1 MAGFNINDLLNA
13 KSKGAAVQA
22 EGPAEQEQEF
32 KVTMLDVEDLMP
44 SKDNFYSTE
53 NIDELAMSIEL
64 VGHIEQ
70 NLVVKPEAHGKYEV
84 VAGHRRRLAALKL
97 VQEGKEE
104 YRKVP
109 CLIKK
114 ESDTIKDKLSLIFT
128 NATARQLTDWE
139 KVQQAKELKEILTEY
154 KKALQE
160 ENKDKPKEEREKMG
174 RIRDIVAQML
184 NTSTT
189 QVGRM
194 EAIENNLSQEFKDEL
209 EKGNINISTAHELSR
224 LDKDGQKQA
233 YEKYEEK
240 GELHISDV
248 KEEPKTEITDEQAE
262 QVQKAI
268 KEALKGEVNRAVFKV
283 KGNVAAVEK
292 ELVKHFSKTFTA
304 KTLEL
309 NGKEFIYRFQ
319 TEGMAIQIKEDWST
333 YIIEYSDLTEIVA
346 LMIETEELAYDDS
359 TEEAPQ
365 GPAEEEDAEGT
376 QESGFMNEPEETQ
389 EDEEEND
396 NLPGQQDMSDYPE
409 YVPEP
414 QEKGLS
420 FTEWISKKYGTGQYN
435 MIQKE
440 VRKVIM
446 TESENGNI
454 CPAEWENR
462 LTNALSV
469 WVMSKTA
476 EYQKYLQGKAVC
488 MNRIEYKEGIIWC
501 GEEKASNQLST
512 LVACLSAQ
520 IGKTEKETCDLINQ
534 CMQSFDLLMEKIKD
548 LAERLKD
555 IFDIAES
562 DICESCEAK
571 RTKHGSSCIAEIE
584 ATGKANIKWRE
595 KYRPP

>member
-1 MAGFNINDLLNA
+1 MAGFDLNSLLNG
-13 KSKGAAVQA
+13 KSKGAAVQTQEQIA
-22 EGPAEQEQEF
+22 AGPAEQESTF
-32 KVTMLDVEDLMP
+32 DVVMIDVEDLMP

-53 NIDELAMSIEL
+53 NIDELAMAIEL
-64 VGHIEQ
+64 VGYIEQ

-139 KVQQAKELKEILTEY
+139 KIQQAKELKKILTEY

-160 ENKDKPKEEREKMG
+160 ENKDKPKEEKEKMG

-189 QVGRM
+189 QIGRM
-194 EAIENNLSQEFKDEL
+194 EAIDNNLSQEFKDEL

-224 LDKDGQKQA
+224 LDEEGQKQA
-233 YEKYEEK
+233 YEKYENK

-248 KEEPKTEITDEQAE
+248 KEESKPEITDEQAE

-268 KEALKGEVNRAVFKV
+268 KEALKGEVNRAIFKV

-292 ELVKHFSKTFTA
+292 ELIKHFSKTFTA
-304 KTLEL
+304 KTIEL

-333 YIIEYSDLTEIVA
+333 YIIEYADLAEIVA
-346 LMIETEELAYDDS
+346 LMIETGDLIYDDS
-359 TEEAPQ
+359 VEEETQ
-365 GPAEEEDAEGT
+365 GTAEEEDTEEI
-376 QESGFMNEPEETQ
+376 QESGFMNEPEAEQ
-389 EDEEEND
+389 ENEEEND

-420 FTEWISKKYGTGQYN
+420 FTEWISKKYGTGQHN

-446 TESENGNI
+446 TESENGKI
-454 CPAEWENR
+454 CPAEWESR

-469 WVMSKTA
+469 WVMGKTA
-476 EYQKYLQGKAVC
+476 EYQKYLQG
-488 MNRIEYKEGIIWC
+488 
-501 GEEKASNQLST
+501 
-512 LVACLSAQ
+512 
-520 IGKTEKETCDLINQ
+520 
-534 CMQSFDLLMEKIKD
+534 
-548 LAERLKD
+548 
-555 IFDIAES
+555 
-562 DICESCEAK
+562 
-571 RTKHGSSCIAEIE
+571 
-584 ATGKANIKWRE
+584 
-595 KYRPP
+595 

>member
-13 KSKGAAVQA
+13 KSKGAAVQ
-22 EGPAEQEQEF
+22 EQGPAEQEQEF

-139 KVQQAKELKEILTEY
+139 KIQQAKELKEILTEY

-160 ENKDKPKEEREKMG
+160 ENKDKPKEEKEKMG

-189 QVGRM
+189 QIGRM
-194 EAIENNLSQEFKDEL
+194 EAIDNNLSQEFKDEL

-224 LDKDGQKQA
+224 LDKEGQKQA

-240 GELHISDV
+240 GELHINDV
-248 KEEPKTEITDEQAE
+248 KEEPKPEITDEQIE
-262 QVQKAI
+262 QVQEAI
-268 KEALKGEVNRAVFKV
+268 KEALTGEVNRAVFNV
-283 KGNVAAVEK
+283 KGNTAAVEK
-292 ELVKHFSKTFTA
+292 TLVKHFSKTFTA
-304 KTLEL
+304 KTLQID
-309 NGKEFIYRFQ
+309 GKEFIYRFQ
-319 TEGMAIQIKEDWST
+319 TEGMAIQIKKDWST
-333 YIIEYSDLTEIVA
+333 YIIEYADLAEIVD
-346 LMIETEELAYDDS
+346 LMIETGDLIYDDS
-359 TEEAPQ
+359 VEEETQ
-365 GPAEEEDAEGT
+365 GPTEEEDAEDT

-389 EDEEEND
+389 EHEEEND

-414 QEKGLS
+414 KEKGLS
-420 FTEWISKKYGTGQYN
+420 FTKWISKKYGTGQYD

-469 WVMSKTA
+469 WVMNKTA
-476 EYQKYLQGKAVC
+476 EYQKYLQG
-488 MNRIEYKEGIIWC
+488 
-501 GEEKASNQLST
+501 
-512 LVACLSAQ
+512 
-520 IGKTEKETCDLINQ
+520 
-534 CMQSFDLLMEKIKD
+534 
-548 LAERLKD
+548 
-555 IFDIAES
+555 
-562 DICESCEAK
+562 
-571 RTKHGSSCIAEIE
+571 
-584 ATGKANIKWRE
+584 
-595 KYRPP
+595 